1 MKGIERVERRIAHVI
16 GHSSVPEDPTHSG
29 NTLEWLLELDPKA
42 DAALRIAALGHDIER
57 AIEGRKVHR
66 GDFPTYDAFKAAHA
80 RNSAR
85 ILMDILKECGVEDE
99 PFSREVCRL
108 VRRHEV
114 GGDPR
119 SDLLVDADS
128 ISYFDVNLPL
138 YFERN
143 TWEETRRRCTWG
155 YLRLSERAKRIVT
168 DLRQPTG
175 ELSRVM
181 SECIEAARTSPHPS
195 SPGNNHP

>member
-1 MKGIERVERRIAHVI
+1 MNGIERVERRIAHVI

-42 DAALRIAALGHDIER
+42 DAALRIGALGHDIER
-57 AIEGRKVHR
+57 AIEGRKVRR

-85 ILMDILKECGVEDE
+85 ILMEILKECRVEDE

-128 ISYFDVNLPL
+128 NSYFDVNLAL

-155 YLRLSERAKRIVT
+155 YLRLSERAKAIVAHLSYPSGRI
-168 DLRQPTG
+168 
-175 ELSRVM
+175 SRVM
-181 SECIEAARTSPHPS
+181 TESIEAAKSFPQRR
-195 SPGNNHP
+195 G

>member
-1 MKGIERVERRIAHVI
+1 MKGIERIERRIAHVI
-16 GHSSVPEDPTHSG
+16 GQSSVPEDPTHSG
-29 NTLEWLLELDPKA
+29 NTLKWLLEFDPKA

-128 ISYFDVNLPL
+128 ISYFDVTLPL

-155 YLRLSERAKRIVT
+155 YLRLSDRAKRIVT
-168 DLRQPTG
+168 NLRHPSG
-175 ELSRVM
+175 ELSQVM
-181 SECIEAARTSPHPS
+181 SECIELCNQSAPR
-195 SPGNNHP
+195 

>member
-1 MKGIERVERRIAHVI
+1 MKGFERVERRIAHVI

-57 AIEGRKVHR
+57 AIEGQKVR
-66 GDFPTYDAFKAAHA
+66 REDYPTYDAFKAAHA
-80 RNSAR
+80 RKSAQ
-85 ILMDILKECGVEDE
+85 ILMDILKECRVEDE
-99 PFSREVCRL
+99 PFSREVRRL

-114 GGDPR
+114 GGDSR

-128 ISYFDVNLPL
+128 ISYFDVNLPF

-168 DLRQPTG
+168 DLRHPGG

-181 SECIEAARTSPHPS
+181 TESIEAAKSFPQRR
-195 SPGNNHP
+195 G